1 MTDPTPDPTPVV
13 ASVETSEAAPTPRF
27 GLLSIVVA
35 ALFGLLY
42 VYDLW
47 EAISNL
53 VELPVLY
60 AALGLDAASLPWA
73 LLILGVALPPL
84 VFGLAL
90 LVGRRRTVGVQ
101 SLLFVLGLAI
111 VAGASLGII
120 AFEFA
125 LRPTI

>member
-13 ASVETSEAAPTPRF
+13 GSVETPDTASTPRF
-27 GLLSIVVA
+27 GLVSIVVA

-60 AALGLDAASLPWA
+60 AALGLDGVGLPWG
-73 LLILGVALPPL
+73 LLILGVALPPV

>member
-1 MTDPTPDPTPVV
+1 MTDPTPEPTPVV
-13 ASVETSEAAPTPRF
+13 ASVETPEAVSTPRF

-60 AALGLDAASLPWA
+60 AALGLDGVGLPWGP
-73 LLILGVALPPL
+73 LILGVALPPV

-101 SLLFVLGLAI
+101 SLLFVLGLAN

>member
-1 MTDPTPDPTPVV
+1 MTDPTPDPTPELEP
-13 ASVETSEAAPTPRF
+13 AEAGPTGARF

-60 AALGLDAASLPWA
+60 AALGLDAASLPWG
-73 LLILGVALPPL
+73 LLILGVVLPPA

-90 LVGRRRTVGVQ
+90 FMGRRRTIGVQ